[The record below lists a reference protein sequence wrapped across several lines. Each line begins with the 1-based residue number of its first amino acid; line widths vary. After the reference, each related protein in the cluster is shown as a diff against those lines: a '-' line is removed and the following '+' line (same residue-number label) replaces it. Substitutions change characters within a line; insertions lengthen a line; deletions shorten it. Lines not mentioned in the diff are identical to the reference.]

1 MPIVATPSTPVILTV
16 DQVRRF
22 MRDRPDYNILLDAV
36 DYTQDDINQ
45 GIEMVTSRY
54 NVFTPQ
60 TNLLAQSWPPHMQYV
75 LLLGVA
81 AYLIKSSAFLQLRN
95 QATYQ
100 DGDVAPIGI
109 DDKYPLYI
117 QFAQVLDAEWSQL
130 VQQVKIQNNLESA
143 YGNLSSG
150 YVNVSRYHHT

>member
-1 MPIVATPSTPVILTV
+1 VAS
-16 DQVRRF
+16 
-22 MRDRPDYNILLDAV
+22 
-36 DYTQDDINQ
+36 
-45 GIEMVTSRY
+45 
-54 NVFTPQ
+54 
-60 TNLLAQSWPPHMQYV
+60 
-75 LLLGVA
+75 
-81 AYLIKSSAFLQLRN
+81 YLIKSSAFLQIRN

-130 VQQVKIQNNLESA
+130 VQQIKIQNNLESA

>member
-22 MRDRPDYNILLDAV
+22 MRDRPDNNILLDAV
-36 DYTQDDINQ
+36 EFTQDDINQ

-54 NVFTPQ
+54 NAFTPQ
-60 TNLLAQSWPPHMQYV
+60 TNLMAQSWPTHLQYV
-75 LLLGVA
+75 LLLGVS
-81 AYLIKSSAFLQLRN
+81 AYLIKSCAFLQLRN

-130 VQQVKIQNNLESA
+130 VQQIKIQNNLESA

-150 YVNVSRYHHT
+150 YVNVSRYHHS

>member
-1 MPIVATPSTPVILTV
+1 MPVIGTPSTPVILTV

-36 DYTQDDINQ
+36 DYSQDEVNQ

-54 NVFTPQ
+54 NAITPQ
-60 TNLLAQSWPPHMQYV
+60 SNLIPQSWPSHLQYV

-81 AYLIKSSAFLQLRN
+81 SYLIKSGAFLQLRN

-100 DGDVAPIGI
+100 DGDIAPIGI

-117 QFAQVLDAEWSQL
+117 QFAQLLDAEWSQL
-130 VQQVKIQNNLESA
+130 VQQIKIQNNLESV
-143 YGNLSSG
+143 YGSVSSG
-150 YVNVSRYHHT
+150 YTNVSRYHHK